1 VTHDRDRKHF
11 EFRSILRLM
20 HSPSWQAPAAVLVL
34 LATGGS
40 AAFLACSSDSKGGQ
54 SVDPSCPECT
64 TPGTLPDGGAFP
76 PSGTL
81 DTSFAGGKGSVLLKH
96 PDGST
101 NQVFGRIGVM
111 RDGSLVIGMPS
122 PGATQGSSGIT
133 LGRYTADGL
142 PFPKFGTG
150 TNGAVTL
157 DLPGYPSDFAITADD
172 SIVVVG
178 DLAKP
183 AGGGS
188 VRDYVTR
195 FHADG
200 TLDTSFGEAGRAS
213 FELGA
218 PGTDS
223 YATSVVPQPDGA
235 LLVIGAVAGPAVVR
249 LDASGHV
256 DTAFGKKTPPGAVF
270 YANGKVVLEPAADG
284 SFVFADNMAIVH
296 VASSTGE
303 PNPAFGA
310 PIALEAAYEHE
321 SALAPFTGAGITA
334 GWVSTEDGGAT
345 ARAVHREPGQPDR
358 TFAADAGPSGPYA
371 ASTLLV
377 IGGKVL
383 VGGGASYR
391 TGSSEVWAS
400 ELLPDGGADPAFA
413 ANALG
418 DGGPG
423 SLARGQI
430 LYVDA
435 LRNDPS
441 GRVLVAGLS
450 AGYKGVALARIFP

>member
-1 VTHDRDRKHF
+1 MR
-11 EFRSILRLM
+11 
-20 HSPSWQAPAAVLVL
+20 SPSWQAPAAVLVL
-34 LATGGS
+34 FVIGGC
-40 AAFLACSSDSKGGQ
+40 AAFLACSSSDSKGGA
-54 SVDPSCPECT
+54 SVDPSCPECAT
-64 TPGTLPDGGAFP
+64 SGTLADGGAFP

-81 DTSFAGGKGSVLLKH
+81 DTSFAGGKGSVLLKY
-96 PDGST
+96 PGSAAT

-122 PGATQGSSGIT
+122 PGVTNGSQGIT

-142 PFPKFGTG
+142 PFPKFGAG
-150 TNGAVTL
+150 TNGSVTL
-157 DLPGYPSDFAITADD
+157 DLPGNPSDFAIAADD
-172 SIVVVG
+172 AIVVVG
-178 DLAKP
+178 NVSQP
-183 AGGGS
+183 SGGHA
-188 VRDYVTR
+188 VPNYVTR

-200 TLDTSFGEAGRAS
+200 TLDASFGQAGTAS

-218 PGTDS
+218 VGADS
-223 YATSVVPQPDGA
+223 YVTTVVPQPDGA
-235 LLVIGAVAGPAVVR
+235 LLVIGSAVGPAIVR

-256 DTAFGKKTPPGAVF
+256 DTAFGKKAPPADVY
-270 YANGKVVLEPAADG
+270 YANGKVALEPAADG
-284 SFVFADNMAIVH
+284 RFVFGDSMAIVR
-296 VASSTGE
+296 VATPTGE
-303 PNPAFGA
+303 SSPTFGA
-310 PIALEAAYEHE
+310 PIALEGAYEHT
-321 SALAPFTGAGITA
+321 SAVAVFTGTAITA
-334 GWVSTEDGGAT
+334 GWVSTNDGGAT
-345 ARAVHREPGQPDR
+345 AMAVRREPGMPDR
-358 TFAADAGPSGPYA
+358 TFAAAAGATGPYA
-371 ASTLLV
+371 ASTLPV

-391 TGSSEVWAS
+391 TGSSQVWAT
-400 ELLPDGGADPAFA
+400 ELLPDGGADPVFE

-435 LRNDPS
+435 LRNDPT